1 LDHMANL
8 RRSDVVLLFVTRMIR
23 MFSYGALALIL
34 VLYLK
39 EIGLTGTEIGLLLTM
54 TLIGDTILSLWITT
68 SADRIGRK
76 RMLLA
81 GAVLMVLGGLG
92 FALTGN
98 FDLLLL
104 AATIGVISPRA
115 TEVGPF
121 LAIEQ
126 ASLAHLVGSERRT
139 RVFAWYHLAGSLA
152 AATGAFL
159 CGQFVQSLQ
168 LREIAAADSYRA
180 VCYGYAGIGMLLAA
194 CFLFL
199 SPAAE
204 VPRAELPPPG
214 QRRGLLGLHQSR
226 RVVMLLSGLFALD
239 AFAGGFV
246 LDGII
251 ADWFHARFDANT
263 AELGRILG
271 TANLLAGLSGLVA
284 ASLARRFG
292 LLNTM
297 VFTHVPSNVLL
308 IAVPF
313 VPTFEWAVAIL
324 LLRFAISQMDVP
336 TRQSYTVAVVG
347 SDERSA
353 AAGVTGVA
361 RSTGASLSP
370 VLAGPL
376 LAAGPPVMGLAFVL
390 SGGLKL
396 LYDGLLYRM
405 FRQVRPPEEA
415 GR

>member
-1 LDHMANL
+1 
-8 RRSDVVLLFVTRMIR
+8 VGVLFLTRMIR
-23 MFSYGALALIL
+23 MFAYGALALIL

-39 EIGLTGTEIGLLLTM
+39 EVGLNGTEVGLLLTM
-54 TLIGDTILSLWITT
+54 TLVGDTILSLWITT

-81 GAVLMVLGGLG
+81 GAGLMVLGGLG
-92 FALTGN
+92 FALTGS
-98 FDLLLL
+98 FLPLLV

-126 ASLAHLVGSERRT
+126 AALAHLVGAERRT
-139 RVFAWYHLAGSLA
+139 RAFAWYHLAGSLA
-152 AATGAFL
+152 AAAGAWA
-159 CGQFVQSLQ
+159 CGQLVQSWQ
-168 LREIAAADSYRA
+168 SRDVAAVDSYRA
-180 VCYGYAGIGMLLAA
+180 VCYGYAGVGVLLGM

-199 SPAAE
+199 SQAAE
-204 VPRAELPPPG
+204 APRTEVHAEAARP
-214 QRRGLLGLHQSR
+214 GLLGLHQSR
-226 RVVMLLSGLFALD
+226 RVVLMLSCLFALD

-251 ADWFHARFDANT
+251 ADWFHVRFDANT

-271 TANLLAGLSGLVA
+271 AANLLAGLSGLVA
-284 ASLARRFG
+284 ARLARRFG

-308 IAVPF
+308 MLVPLM
-313 VPTFEWAVAIL
+313 PTLEWAVALL

-336 TRQSYTVAVVG
+336 TRQSYTVAVV
-347 SDERSA
+347 SPDERSA

-361 RSTGASLSP
+361 RSTGAALSP

-376 LAAGPPVMGLAFVL
+376 LAAGPSLMGLTFVI

-396 LYDGLLYRM
+396 LYDAMLYRM
-405 FRQVRPPEEA
+405 FRRVAPPEETSA
-415 GR
+415 SR